1 MITSSSFALCA
12 VFQYIC
18 ICICCRYIIMCSS
31 ICQGFL
37 SELFFPPSEAVCE
50 KSGEGDKKDIQSE
63 SSVCGKDSDQ
73 AEQAKDKRKDAAGK
87 QPHQSPLSS
96 MVSHLSVSSFEQVF
110 RSATPYT
117 YFAASSL
124 KASMISIFSFDGPIV
139 SKRFRLRKT

>member
-37 SELFFPPSEAVCE
+37 SELFFPPRKLYAKKVERVIKRILNRNHLCAE
-50 KSGEGDKKDIQSE
+50 KIRIRQNKRRIN
-63 SSVCGKDSDQ
+63 
-73 AEQAKDKRKDAAGK
+73 AKMRPEK

-139 SKRFRLRKT
+139 SKRFRLRKI